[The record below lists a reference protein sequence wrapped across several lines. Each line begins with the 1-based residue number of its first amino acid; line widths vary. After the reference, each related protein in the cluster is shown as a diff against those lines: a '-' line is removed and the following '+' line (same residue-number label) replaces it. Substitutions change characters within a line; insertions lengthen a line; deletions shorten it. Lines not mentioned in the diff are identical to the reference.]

1 MKIKNLLAV
10 AALCLF
16 SSHASAQ
23 CRDYNGIYLQYNPT
37 IVGDFDYY
45 PYRYD
50 SYLANALTVGY
61 VRSIPISSKIPFFLE
76 VGGNLSYGFKSEKPW
91 NNNNN
96 IRSTIHMMSFNIPVN
111 FGYSFGL
118 GSERLALNPYVGFRM
133 RINMLAQGVYTGYGD
148 IESVNYFSKDDLAKY
163 FNLGSDY
170 TWNIF
175 QVGLQAGVKFIINK
189 HFMVEAGYTYD
200 LIPLAKGVNSKKASD
215 VEYLYPMSINF
226 GFGFCW

>member
-23 CRDYNGIYLQYNPT
+23 CRDYNGIYFQYHPT
-37 IVGDFDYY
+37 IVVNFDQS
-45 PYRYD
+45 PYGFD
-50 SYLANALTVGY
+50 NDLANAFSMGY

-76 VGGNLSYGFKSEKPW
+76 VGGNLSYGFKSETKK
-91 NNNNN
+91 NV
-96 IRSTIHMMSFNIPVN
+96 TVTAHMMSFNIPVN

-118 GSERLALNPYVGFRM
+118 GSERLALNPYVGLRM
-133 RINMLAQGVYTGYGD
+133 RINALAQAVYSD
-148 IESVNYFSKDDLAKY
+148 NRDNVNFFLKEDLAR
-163 FNLGSDY
+163 FDLGSDY

-175 QVGLQAGVKFIINK
+175 QLGLQAGVKFIINK
-189 HFMVEAGYTYD
+189 HFIVEAGYTYD
-200 LIPLAKGVNSKKASD
+200 LIPLAKCYTRAGTGI
-215 VEYLYPMSINF
+215 VEDYLYPMSINF